1 MKDFFEDNFDYELK
15 DDAPL
20 NHPTFCFVIEIKNNN
35 PITLQNIE
43 IGNACENLHKENYGL
58 PPNVTA
64 TCKQVI
70 DKKETEFTYEQYLNK
85 TILENLTVGIFYI
98 QSEMGLNIE
107 PTVISEG
114 ITKIFHPTYDPYRQ
128 KSTIFPY
135 KYFFAVNG
143 LEKIILSELAKK
155 STCKIYLYLSQKLNN
170 NSPLSKY
177 ANPTVTPKS

>member
-1 MKDFFEDNFDYELK
+1 MKDFFDENFDNELK
-15 DDAPL
+15 DDAPTE
-20 NHPTFCFVIEIKNNN
+20 HPTCCFVIEIKNNN

-43 IGNACENLHKENYGL
+43 VGNACENLHKENYGL

-70 DKKETEFTYEQYLNK
+70 DKQETELTYEQYLNK
-85 TILENLTVGIFYI
+85 TILENFTVGLFFI
-98 QSEMGLNIE
+98 QSQMGLTIE

-114 ITKIFHPTYDPYRQ
+114 IKKTFQPLYDPYRQ

-135 KYFFAVNG
+135 KYFFTVNG
-143 LEKIILSELAKK
+143 IEQIILSQLDKK
-155 STCKIYLYLSQKLNN
+155 STCKIYLYLSQKINV

-177 ANPTVTPKS
+177 ANPTVTQKL